1 MVESAVLDCGFLG
14 ADPRALSFCSDFP
27 RPERS
32 FNVAPLQG
40 RLDQVDTSQLVQCSP
55 MVLFW
60 ELSEVER
67 QVSRSVFTRR

>member
-40 RLDQVDTSQLVQCSP
+40 RLDQVDTPSWFTDGA
-55 MVLFW
+55 VLGI
-60 ELSEVER
+60 ER
-67 QVSRSVFTRR
+67 G